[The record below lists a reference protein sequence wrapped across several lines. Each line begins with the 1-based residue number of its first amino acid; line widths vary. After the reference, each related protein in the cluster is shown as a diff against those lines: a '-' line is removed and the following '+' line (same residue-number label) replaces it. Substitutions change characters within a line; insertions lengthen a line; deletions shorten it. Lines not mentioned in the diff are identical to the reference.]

1 MCLFLPNTWICTDC
15 LLHNWLIFYVISWGT
30 EAWRWPGHVLLEV
43 RLSKTWKGGRLFIVL
58 NRRFVLCR
66 SVELIVDSTVET
78 LTFPSWSIWP
88 TELNYRAEAAKLLWL
103 YPAACYPQC
112 TVTHPDSSVVLLYLM
127 CCCVWCVVV
136 IINYISLSVK
146 SEQTASAAAGEC
158 LKSFCCSSAA
168 LIRTRQDTD
177 TSPLTQGIHTQLLSA
192 Y

>member
-1 MCLFLPNTWICTDC
+1 MKRRQIIHCTEQEVCSVQISGTDC
-15 LLHNWLIFYVISWGT
+15 GFNCWNFNFPLLKY
-30 EAWRWPGHVLLEV
+30 
-43 RLSKTWKGGRLFIVL
+43 
-58 NRRFVLCR
+58 
-66 SVELIVDSTVET
+66 
-78 LTFPSWSIWP
+78 LTG
-88 TELNYRAEAAKLLWL
+88 LNYRAEAAKLLWL

-158 LKSFCCSSAA
+158 LKSFRCSSAA